1 MASYVKSQTPE
12 EVVSN
17 VIEAL
22 SIAKDTGKLRKGI
35 NETTKSVE
43 KRSAKLVVM
52 AEDVEPEEI
61 IIHMPALC
69 EEKGIPYTYVPS
81 KKDLGAAA
89 GMGVG
94 TSSIAIEDAGNASEL
109 LAGILKRLP
118 RAGASAEEKKEAP
131 AEEAKK
137 EVPKEEKKKEEKG
150 EENKGAP
157 KEEKKGRAKK
167 KKEAPKEEKAA
178 VKKGEKKEEAP
189 KEEKGEEKKEEKGAS
204 KEEAKKEGGEPAKE
218 EKKE

>member
-1 MASYVKSQTPE
+1 MASYVKTETPE

-22 SIAKDTGKLRKGI
+22 SVAKDTGKLRKGI

-43 KRSAKLVVM
+43 KKSAKLVVM
-52 AEDVEPEEI
+52 AEDVQPEEI

-81 KKDLGAAA
+81 KKDLGAAV

-94 TSSIAIEDAGNASEL
+94 TSSIAIEDAGSANEL
-109 LAGILKRLP
+109 LSGILKRLP
-118 RAGASAEEKKEAP
+118 KRDATAP
-131 AEEAKK
+131 S
-137 EVPKEEKKKEEKG
+137 G
-150 EENKGAP
+150 
-157 KEEKKGRAKK
+157 
-167 KKEAPKEEKAA
+167 KKEAPKEEKKEKP
-178 VKKGEKKEEAP
+178 KKEEKKEEAP
-189 KEEKGEEKKEEKGAS
+189 KEEKKESKEEPKKEEA
-204 KEEAKKEGGEPAKE
+204 PKE